1 MSYIKEKSWLS
12 QEYPCV
18 VIMNLSSGSR
28 CGYVAIPKDHALYG
42 VDYNEET
49 YKLAPYYEMVAS
61 KREVTVSCLQDNIGI
76 FPTFMLMCGSG
87 NILQPGYLLGVHGG
101 LTYSAGNKY
110 PVPMED
116 YWWFG
121 YDCAHLGDGKDLSVL
136 KPELRKIYEDF
147 PLERGIIRSLEY
159 CFYECIKLADQLR
172 QVDKEYKKRKEI
184 LFRKFN

>member
-1 MSYIKEKSWLS
+1 MSFIKEKSWLS

-28 CGYVAIPKDHALYG
+28 CGYVAVPKTHALYE
-42 VDYNEET
+42 VKYNEET
-49 YKLAPYYEMVAS
+49 HKLAPYYEMVAS

-76 FPTFMLMCGSG
+76 FPTFMFMYGMG
-87 NILQPGYLLGVHGG
+87 DMLQPGYLLGVHSG
-101 LTYSAGNKY
+101 LTYSGGNKY
-110 PVPMED
+110 PISMED

-121 YDCAHLGDGKDLSVL
+121 YDCAHLGDAPDLDMLPDSI
-136 KPELRKIYEDF
+136 RKIKEEY
-147 PLERGIIRSLEY
+147 PTTGGIHRTLDY

-172 QVDKEYKKRKEI
+172 QVDKEYKTRKEV